1 MPQRKST
8 VLVTRKLGGEQIALA
23 RNLGLELIIEPAL
36 DFEFPPYWDK
46 VLAVV
51 NEHRKAGWVFT
62 SRNAVHA
69 LEEMMQRGLQVMKDR
84 QVYAVGQKT
93 KAELEKLGIKAQ
105 SPLIQDGSHLADL
118 IVNDK
123 EVESVVYFRGNLS
136 RREMSDKLE
145 KAAVTVYEV
154 EVYRTV
160 KQKLNLPEKVID
172 AAVFYSPSAVDAFAD
187 SGGFERDL
195 PYLFAIGP
203 TTAQHLRTFTDQG
216 VEVADEP
223 NTEVLLRNIADEL
236 NSRT

>member
-8 VLVTRKLGGEQIALA
+8 VLVTRNLSGEQIALA
-23 RNLGLELIIEPAL
+23 RNLGLELIVEPAL

-62 SRNAVHA
+62 SRNGVHA
-69 LEEMMQRGLQVMKDR
+69 LEEMKKRGLQVMKDR
-84 QVYAVGQKT
+84 QVYAVGKKT
-93 KAELEKLGIKAQ
+93 KDELAKLGIEAKA
-105 SPLIQDGSHLADL
+105 PITQDGSHLADL
-118 IVNDK
+118 IVNDG
-123 EVESVVYFRGNLS
+123 EVDSVVYFRGNLS
-136 RREMSDKLE
+136 RREMGDKLE
-145 KAAVTVYEV
+145 NAGITVYEV

-187 SGGFERDL
+187 SGGFDREL
-195 PYLFAIGP
+195 PFLFAIGP

-223 NTEVLLRNIADEL
+223 NTETLLRNIADEL